1 MTWGIIL
8 LEPLVTADP
17 DLSQPQH
24 HHQFSLLNTKRFRFS
39 YQMDVLLYSDSDSE
53 ETKCIIKLHT
63 FYLLRKIIEQIVFK
77 NTYNHL

>member
-53 ETKCIIKLHT
+53 ETKCIIKLHS
-63 FYLLRKIIEQIVFK
+63 FHLLKK
-77 NTYNHL
+77 LLNK